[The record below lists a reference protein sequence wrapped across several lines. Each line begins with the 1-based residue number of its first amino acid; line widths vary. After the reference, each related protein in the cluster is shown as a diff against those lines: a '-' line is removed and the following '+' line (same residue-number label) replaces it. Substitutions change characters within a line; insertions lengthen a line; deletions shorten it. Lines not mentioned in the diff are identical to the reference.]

1 VKTRLPWLIVTAVT
15 AAALVSSQLWPADA
29 PASAAPLLY
38 FVADAERELTRLP
51 VAFTRLSDA
60 QEIKIGNEIAAG
72 YEGYAIP
79 NSEIQ
84 PVNEVQFVTAYVG
97 RIVARLASH
106 AHRKLPYQFHF
117 IANLHF
123 INAFALPGGHVFV
136 GGGLMDLMET
146 EDELASVLGHELEHI
161 DHYHCAERVQ
171 IEMALRRIPLGG
183 LIALPA
189 EIFVAG
195 YSKQQEMEAD
205 REGTRLAVDAGY
217 SPLGSVRVFESF
229 QRLYEKYRKE
239 RAKPSATPQEEMSR
253 VAIDV
258 LAGYFR
264 SHPLASERIAQIR
277 QMIRAEHWDTLSSR
291 LQPLPVQY
299 VFVTQRARTALY
311 SGHYDDAIKL
321 ASRAVELKPKY
332 GGALQALARAQFAKA
347 DFEKAAASYRTLLDL
362 YPNDADSAHEYAIA
376 LSASGDHAKAAQEFA
391 AWMQG
396 SNPPQASVDL
406 AGLQLLSGD
415 DRPATDALSGLRRI
429 SATGTAASLAH
440 LGYWYYRAANYEQ
453 AAQLL
458 GEAFEQAP
466 QGGKFQVQLG
476 WALVEQRKFASAI
489 QRFGSVRLDDRS
501 SNMGTAVAYWQTH
514 EKDFAMNQFDA
525 AASAQPAWLNPR
537 WVHALY
543 GPIAA
548 QSISEMQAEKI
559 KRDAA
564 RKRVE

>member
-1 VKTRLPWLIVTAVT
+1 VKAPLPWLIVTAVT

-29 PASAAPLLY
+29 PADPAPLLY
-38 FVADAERELTRLP
+38 FVADTERELTRLP

-60 QEIKIGNEIAAG
+60 EEIKIGNEIAAG
-72 YEGYAIP
+72 YASYGRP
-79 NSEIQ
+79 NRRIQ
-84 PVNEVQFVTAYVG
+84 PVNEVQFVAAYVG
-97 RIVARLASH
+97 RIGARLAPH

-117 IANLHF
+117 VPDLYF

-146 EDELASVLGHELEHI
+146 EDELAAVLGHELEHI

-195 YSKQQEMEAD
+195 YSKQQELEAD

-229 QRLYEKYRKE
+229 QRLYEKYLKE
-239 RAKPSATPQEEMSR
+239 RTKPPATPQEEMSR
-253 VAIDV
+253 VVVAV
-258 LAGYFR
+258 MAGYFR
-264 SHPLASERIAQIR
+264 SHPLASERLAQIR
-277 QMIRAEHWDTLSSR
+277 QMIRAEHWDTLSR
-291 LQPLPVQY
+291 QPQPLPVQY
-299 VFVTQRARTALY
+299 VFVTQRARTALDN
-311 SGHYDDAIKL
+311 GRYDDALKF

-332 GGALQALARAQFAKA
+332 GGALQAMARAQFAQA
-347 DFEKAAASYRTLLDL
+347 DFEKAAATYRTLLDL

-376 LSASGDHAKAAQEFA
+376 LSASGDDAKAAQEYA

-396 SNPPQASVDL
+396 SNQPQAKVDL

-415 DRPATDALSGLRRI
+415 DRPATEALGELRRI
-429 SATGTAASLAH
+429 AAPETAASLAR
-440 LGYWYYRAANYEQ
+440 LGHWYYRAANYEQ

-466 QGGKFQVQLG
+466 QESKFQVQLG

-489 QRFGSVRLDDRS
+489 QRFGSVRLEDRS
-501 SNMGTAVAYWQTH
+501 SNMGAAVAYWQTH

-537 WVHALY
+537 WVRALH